1 MLRHVAQTVARLL
14 RRSDLLARYGGEEF
28 AALLLGADRDA
39 AARVAETLRNAIE
52 NEPLPDAP
60 ASPPPRA
67 TISLGVASL
76 PENGQHEA
84 EVLEAAD
91 RALYRA
97 KREGRNRV
105 CVAEPVPA

>member
-39 AARVAETLRNAIE
+39 ASRVAETLRHAIE
-52 NEPLPDAP
+52 NAPLHDS

-76 PENGQHEA
+76 PENGQHEV

-105 CVAEPVPA
+105 CVADAATA